1 VVSKDIANR
10 GNNVSNIEQIGDSLQ
25 RTSNLRGLWFM
36 TAGFASFSC
45 ADTMAKVLTADYH
58 PVQIAWTRQFGVVAV
73 VLVVL
78 LLKGPALFKS
88 VAPGIQLVRGL
99 CATVSA
105 VSFIFAIR
113 YVPLADAVAVSFI
126 APFIVTAL
134 GATLLGEPVGIRR
147 WTAVTIGFIG
157 TIVIVRP
164 GLGIFHPAIFLVV
177 VAALAFA
184 ARQIVSRHIGTRDPT
199 MTTLA
204 YTATTSFMVLI
215 LPLAFYWHPPKNT
228 THLVLMVGLTL
239 MSGLGEFLMI
249 KALEIAHAVVVSPM
263 HYTLILFSTFWGY
276 MVFGDF
282 PDFWTLAG
290 TVIVI
295 SSGLYVIYR
304 ERLRKVSLP

>member
-1 VVSKDIANR
+1 M
-10 GNNVSNIEQIGDSLQ
+10 SNIEQIGDSLQ
-25 RTSNLRGLWFM
+25 RASNLRGLWFM
-36 TAGFASFSC
+36 VAGFASFSC

-73 VLVVL
+73 VLVIL
-78 LLKGPALFKS
+78 LLKGPTLFKS

-105 VSFIFAIR
+105 VCFIFAIR

-126 APFIVTAL
+126 APFIVTVL

-177 VAALAFA
+177 LAALAFA

-215 LPLAFYWHPPKNT
+215 LPLAFYWHPPENT
-228 THLVLMVGLTL
+228 THLALMIGLTL
-239 MSGLGEFLMI
+239 MSGLGELLMI

-263 HYTLILFSTFWGY
+263 HYSLILFSTFWGY

-304 ERLRKVSLP
+304 ERLRKVPLQ